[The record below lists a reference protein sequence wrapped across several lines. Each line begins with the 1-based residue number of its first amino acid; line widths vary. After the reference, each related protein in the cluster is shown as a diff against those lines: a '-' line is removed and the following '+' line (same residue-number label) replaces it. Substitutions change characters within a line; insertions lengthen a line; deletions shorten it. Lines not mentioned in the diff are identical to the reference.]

1 MLQIYIGI
9 FQASPNKLHFTKPCR
24 TSRTRGTRR
33 TEKEK
38 KERIG
43 ICRRKKNSSPGINN
57 DGISTL
63 FNLTKNIIDMKKENQ
78 QVVDFVLDS
87 DDHLAQFRQSDQLVS
102 ISLNSMS
109 ISHEFLAKYY
119 SAPDNVWITMDKL
132 KLDSSSFANCHFN
145 KRGNSVGSV
154 CFNLLESWQVPQS
167 ILSMFLSYEI

>member
-9 FQASPNKLHFTKPCR
+9 VQASPNKLHFAKPCR

-63 FNLTKNIIDMKKENQ
+63 FNLTKNTVDMKKENQ
-78 QVVDFVLDS
+78 WVVDFVLDNN
-87 DDHLAQFRQSDQLVS
+87 DLLAYF
-102 ISLNSMS
+102 
-109 ISHEFLAKYY
+109 K
-119 SAPDNVWITMDKL
+119 
-132 KLDSSSFANCHFN
+132 
-145 KRGNSVGSV
+145 
-154 CFNLLESWQVPQS
+154 
-167 ILSMFLSYEI
+167 